1 MKLRSKA
8 LQVPLICAIL
18 ILLTSYPAVSEPID
32 SGNGVSVTNETST
45 YNETSVCAA
54 FGVPLSPSIYLLNFI
69 LLYFTNP
76 EIAANMPAYRAK
88 IPQEVYKCLVEHPEG
103 CPYADMAQYFDEQA
117 LKSENTSWP
126 IYCQTDPRWQALAP
140 PEYQQPDQINQPLG
154 REKADKL
161 SRDLGI
167 DQDMIL
173 TDEEYKCMIGTFPR
187 DPAREIVFVCTNDL
201 TNSKGNAVIPL
212 SSYGLAL
219 NAQGYV
225 RSNCAPNASC
235 LVFNQLAKG
244 PLEAIAIECGF
255 ADKLKRVINAT
266 PFIEFINE
274 TPGCQHSCE
283 PTCIAC
289 NDG

>member
-1 MKLRSKA
+1 MKLRLKA
-8 LQVPLICAIL
+8 LQVPLTCAIF
-18 ILLTSYPAVSEPID
+18 ILLTSYPAASEPID
-32 SGNGVSVTNETST
+32 SDNGISVTNETSD
-45 YNETSVCAA
+45 CAA

-76 EIAANMPAYRAK
+76 EIAANMPAYRAR
-88 IPQEVYKCLVEHPEG
+88 IPQEVYMCLVENPEG
-103 CPYADMAQYFDEQA
+103 CPYADMAQYFDEQT

-126 IYCQTDPRWQALAP
+126 IYCQTDPRWLALAP

-154 REKADKL
+154 REKADQL
-161 SRDLGI
+161 ARDLGI
-167 DQDMIL
+167 AQDMIL
-173 TDEEYKCMIGTFPR
+173 THEEYKCMIGTPPR
-187 DPAREIVFVCTNDL
+187 DPAREIIFVCTNDL
-201 TNSKGNAVIPL
+201 TNSKGNAVVPL

-255 ADKLKRVINAT
+255 ANKLKRLANAT
-266 PFIEFINE
+266 PFFEFINE
-274 TPGCQHSCE
+274 TPECQHSTE
-283 PTCIAC
+283 PSCIAEATCPC
-289 NDG
+289 NGC